1 MMKNERIDWGLLSA
15 KICESLLNI
24 WRMPLLG
31 LSSFTHKIHKNLLW
45 HRPLNM
51 VSSPDIGMLVTIQ
64 YNYSLI
70 GGFKD
75 NANQIASW

>member
-1 MMKNERIDWGLLSA
+1 
-15 KICESLLNI
+15 
-24 WRMPLLG
+24 
-31 LSSFTHKIHKNLLW
+31 
-45 HRPLNM
+45 M